1 MDMNPAHL
9 TILTAFLPMTLAA
22 ATFTSQGEAELWL
35 ADLVSKPQAEVRVA
49 FSPDGQR
56 MLWGAIDWPNGV
68 GGWDIYE
75 SHRTANGWSEPTVAS
90 FSSSANDFDP
100 SFAMDGSGVY
110 YFSNKP
116 GGFGKDDLYFV
127 SFDSARGV
135 YGEPQNLGAEINTAG
150 DEWAPVVSRDGQ
162 RLMFASDGRGG
173 AGKHDLFVARREGDH
188 WTQVDA
194 MVAINSPQEDF
205 DATFLADD
213 RSIVFSRG
221 DLDGQVELFVAEW
234 RDGRLTT
241 PRRLDARINSTQAG
255 AWTFGPSISLSD
267 PHALY
272 FTSRREQH
280 RGRADIYRIRY
291 SLDE

>member
-1 MDMNPAHL
+1 
-9 TILTAFLPMTLAA
+9 
-22 ATFTSQGEAELWL
+22 
-35 ADLVSKPQAEVRVA
+35 
-49 FSPDGQR
+49 
-56 MLWGAIDWPNGV
+56 
-68 GGWDIYE
+68 
-75 SHRTANGWSEPTVAS
+75 
-90 FSSSANDFDP
+90 
-100 SFAMDGSGVY
+100 
-110 YFSNKP
+110 
-116 GGFGKDDLYFV
+116 
-127 SFDSARGV
+127 
-135 YGEPQNLGAEINTAG
+135 
-150 DEWAPVVSRDGQ
+150 
-162 RLMFASDGRGG
+162 MFASDGRGG
-173 AGKHDLFVARREGDH
+173 AGKHDLFVAQREGDR